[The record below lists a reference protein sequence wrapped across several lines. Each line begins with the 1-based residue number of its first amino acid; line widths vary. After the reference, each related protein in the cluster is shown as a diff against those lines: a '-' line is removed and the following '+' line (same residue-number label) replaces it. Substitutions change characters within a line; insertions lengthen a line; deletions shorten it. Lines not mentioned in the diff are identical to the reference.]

1 MARKR
6 VSMRKIK
13 DILRL
18 NNAGLSNRAIAR
30 ACSIG
35 RETVREYL
43 LRASEAGLSW
53 PLPEELSDEAHWSGC
68 FFPL

>member
-6 VSMRKIK
+6 LSMRKIK

-18 NNAGLSNRAIAR
+18 NDAGLSNRAVAR

-43 LRASEAGLSW
+43 LRASEAGLS
-53 PLPEELSDEAHWSGC
+53 
-68 FFPL
+68 